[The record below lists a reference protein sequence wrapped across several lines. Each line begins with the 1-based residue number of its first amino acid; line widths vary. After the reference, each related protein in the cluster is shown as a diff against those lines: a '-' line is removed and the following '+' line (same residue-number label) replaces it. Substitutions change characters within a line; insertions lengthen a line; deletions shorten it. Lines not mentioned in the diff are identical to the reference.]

1 MSFVCVKPISGFGCP
16 CRVCGKPGHA
26 QLDLSGQLAQI
37 DYICRACRDLSE
49 EDKVL
54 LYDGLGWRA
63 HMDREKFDDLIG
75 PVPESGLYQIDKEAA
90 KNVSVDAAKQD
101 EDYIKARRQ
110 YVDAM
115 EEADFYRSGVE
126 ECESRAEDF
135 KREAEGIIEYYWDE
149 LFSEVRA

>member
-1 MSFVCVKPISGFGCP
+1 MES
-16 CRVCGKPGHA
+16 
-26 QLDLSGQLAQI
+26 
-37 DYICRACRDLSE
+37 
-49 EDKVL
+49 
-54 LYDGLGWRA
+54 
-63 HMDREKFDDLIG
+63 EKFEELIG
-75 PVPESGLYQIDKEAA
+75 PIPESGLYQIDKEAA